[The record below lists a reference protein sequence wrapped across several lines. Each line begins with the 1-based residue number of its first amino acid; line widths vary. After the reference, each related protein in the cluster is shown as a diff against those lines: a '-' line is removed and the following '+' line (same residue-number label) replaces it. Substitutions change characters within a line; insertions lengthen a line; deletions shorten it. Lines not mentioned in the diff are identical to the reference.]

1 MAEVVNAGRWMV
13 IVKDWE
19 RVLNTYKAELMRISL
34 DGEVEVFLV
43 DKWHN
48 ITECKT

>member
-1 MAEVVNAGRWMV
+1 MAEVINAGRWMV

-34 DGEVEVFLV
+34 DGEVEVFIEN
-43 DKWHN
+43 KWTN
-48 ITECKT
+48 IARNVT